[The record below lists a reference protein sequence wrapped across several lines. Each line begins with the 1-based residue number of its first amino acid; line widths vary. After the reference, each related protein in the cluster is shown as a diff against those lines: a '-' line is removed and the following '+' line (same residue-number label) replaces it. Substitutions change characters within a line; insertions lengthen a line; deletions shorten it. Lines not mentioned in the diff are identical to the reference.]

1 MTIKS
6 MTGFARADGAA
17 GSTSWHWELRSVNGR
32 GLDLRLRLPP
42 GFEGL
47 EPRVR
52 EAANK
57 RLVRGSLSINLN
69 VKRSEGVS
77 QIRLNEPALR
87 QVLAALDKL
96 QAMANVEAP
105 RAEGLLGIRGVLEF
119 VEADEGEEAARARA
133 EAMLASLGQA
143 LESLVAARAGEG
155 RRLEAVIV
163 EQLVSIEKLVEAV
176 QRSPAR
182 TPEAIRQRLK
192 EQLNRLLEPGVPL
205 DETRLYQEAALLAT
219 RADVEE
225 ELKRLTAHI
234 AGARE
239 LLASGE
245 PAGRR
250 LDFLAQEFNREAN
263 TLCSKAND
271 AETTRAGLELKAVI
285 DQMREQVQNIE

>member
-6 MTGFARADGAA
+6 MTGFARTDGAA
-17 GSTSWHWELRSVNGR
+17 GTTSWHWEVRSVNGR

-47 EPRVR
+47 EPRIR
-52 EAANK
+52 EMASK
-57 RLVRGSLSINLN
+57 RLARGSLSINLN
-69 VKRSEGVS
+69 VRRSEGVS
-77 QIRLNEPALR
+77 QIRLNEAALR
-87 QVLAALDKL
+87 QVLTALDKL
-96 QAMANVEAP
+96 QAMANVEVP
-105 RAEGLLGIRGVLEF
+105 RADGLLGIRGVLEF
-119 VEADEGEEAARARA
+119 VEPEEGEAEMRARTD
-133 EAMLASLGQA
+133 AMLASLEKA
-143 LESLVAARAGEG
+143 LDGLVAARASEG
-155 RRLEAVIV
+155 GRLEEVII
-163 EQLVSIEKLVEAV
+163 EQLAAIEKLVQSV

-182 TPEAIRQRLK
+182 NAEAIRQRIR
-192 EQLNRLLEPGVPL
+192 EQLARLLETGATL

-239 LLASGE
+239 LLASNE

-263 TLCSKAND
+263 TLCSKASD